1 MVFILPKNY
10 PHKAM
15 QVTDL
20 NGYSIEVTDLNEAI
34 RITAQ
39 YKEYRHESKSFS
51 EFDKRQKAYWLDMY
65 EKLIRLNQHLNNT
78 KK

>member
-1 MVFILPKNY
+1 
-10 PHKAM
+10 M
-15 QVTDL
+15 QVTDFY
-20 NGYSIEVTDLNEAI
+20 GCPIEVTDLNEAI

-51 EFDKRQKAYWLDMY
+51 EFDKRQKVYWMDMY
-65 EKLIRLNQHLNNT
+65 EKLMGLNQLLNDP

>member
-1 MVFILPKNY
+1 MEFIPPKNH

-20 NGYSIEVTDLNEAI
+20 NGFTIEVTDLNEAI

-51 EFDKRQKAYWLDMY
+51 EFDKRQKAYWMDMY
-65 EKLIRLNQHLNNT
+65 EKLIRLNQYLNNT